1 MTYRQQKQLG
11 LTALITNMDFPRRRV
26 VFEPIMHEGKLEVEV
41 WQEVLEKDADFW
53 ERVSNAPY
61 MITDNMNCWC
71 IKEALGKR
79 KQVPRK
85 RQNKWNQVFKGG
97 YF

>member
-11 LTALITNMDFPRRRV
+11 LTALITNLEFPRQRV
-26 VFEPIMHEGKLEVEV
+26 VFEPTMHEGKLEVEV

-53 ERVSNAPY
+53 ERVSNTPY
-61 MITDNMNCWC
+61 MITDNMNYWC

-85 RQNKWNQVFKGG
+85 WLNKWNQVFKGG